1 MGITFNPLK
10 SNTRPKKSVARV
22 LLRAAK
28 GTISKKAIIASAIS
42 AAIGLAIVV
51 KAHFED
57 IISYLISIPAENI
70 GYTFVL
76 VPFTLIF
83 FIVYFR
89 MLRNMIRR
97 KPYGDDSDDF
107 LSVDRRSANR
117 RNKESFTP
125 QEIFAI
131 IKSEGRQEHLSQDK
145 IREIVEQTLT
155 AREKNQP
162 NNPATFTSY
171 FTSIV
176 ETLEAKADAADEKAS
191 ILLNKGTSYSKWGIA
206 FFIVSIATWQVLAWA
221 NQFQNQFLYG
231 IISCSILFAFIEF
244 LSAWFLRQYRHFVDT
259 STYLLR
265 VKSILDRYLLT
276 YLAAKEQA
284 KVDGSIDGKAF
295 TALNALLKEPIKWP
309 ETELFDK
316 ANTNFAKDAAESIT
330 FLAKEL
336 KDKK

>member
-1 MGITFNPLK
+1 
-10 SNTRPKKSVARV
+10 
-22 LLRAAK
+22 
-28 GTISKKAIIASAIS
+28 
-42 AAIGLAIVV
+42 
-51 KAHFED
+51 
-57 IISYLISIPAENI
+57 
-70 GYTFVL
+70 
-76 VPFTLIF
+76 
-83 FIVYFR
+83 
-89 MLRNMIRR
+89 MLRNMVRR

-125 QEIFAI
+125 KEILAI
-131 IKSEGRQEHLSQDK
+131 IKSEGRPEHLSQDK

-162 NNPATFTSY
+162 ISPATFTSY

-206 FFIVSIATWQVLAWA
+206 FFIASIATWQVLAWA
-221 NQFQNQFLYG
+221 NQFQNQFIYG

-276 YLAAKEQA
+276 YLAAKEQV
-284 KVDGSIDGKAF
+284 KPDGSIDGKAF